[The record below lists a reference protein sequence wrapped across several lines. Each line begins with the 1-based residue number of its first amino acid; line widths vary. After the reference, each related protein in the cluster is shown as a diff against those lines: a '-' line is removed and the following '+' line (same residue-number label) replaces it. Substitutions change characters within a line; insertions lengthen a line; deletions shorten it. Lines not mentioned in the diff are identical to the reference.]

1 MGSTQEWHTMTK
13 ILIVDDEADHVEL
26 IRFHLEKN
34 NFPVLTAMDG
44 ESALIDIRNLRPDLV
59 VLDWMLPKMEGIDV
73 CKKVRQDPTLSQTPI
88 IMLSAKSE
96 EFDKVLA
103 LELGADDYVSK
114 PFSPRELVA
123 RIKAILRRSSG
134 SVETLAKK
142 EDHLNLGALSI
153 DATTYEVR
161 LEDKPLPLTKTEFDL
176 LLTLAR
182 HPQRVFTREQL
193 LYKVWGDDFYGDN
206 RVVDV
211 HIRRLR
217 GKLEAVTEFEYVR
230 TVRGVGYKFVSA

>member
-1 MGSTQEWHTMTK
+1 MTK
-13 ILIVDDEADHVEL
+13 ILIVDDEADLVEL

-34 NFPVLTAMDG
+34 NFSVLTAGDG
-44 ESALIDIRNLRPDLV
+44 EAALIDIRRLHPDLII
-59 VLDWMLPKMEGIDV
+59 LDWMLPKMEGIEV
-73 CKKVRQDPTLSQTPI
+73 CKKVRQDPTLAKTPI

-103 LELGADDYVSK
+103 LELGADDYLSK

-123 RIKAILRRSSG
+123 RVKAILRRSVG
-134 SVETLAKK
+134 AVEPVTKK
-142 EDHLNLGALSI
+142 EDHLTLGALTI
-153 DATTYEVR
+153 DTATYEVQ
-161 LEDKPLPLTKTEFDL
+161 LNATPLPLTKTEFEL
-176 LLTLAR
+176 LLTLAGQ
-182 HPQRVFTREQL
+182 PQRVFTREQL

-217 GKLEAVTEFEYVR
+217 AKLEAVTDFEYVR
-230 TVRGVGYKFVSA
+230 TVRGVGYKFSTG